1 MAKKHI
7 KKIVNDREIIR
18 ESDQDWGKGHWVV
31 TWVRYKNK
39 SYRNVGKSSSKKEQK
54 VQSPAQEECLVPPKE
69 SKEAGMAAAAYLRD
83 E

>member
-1 MAKKHI
+1 M
-7 KKIVNDREIIR
+7 
-18 ESDQDWGKGHWVV
+18 
-31 TWVRYKNK
+31 RYKNK

-69 SKEAGMAAAAYLRD
+69 NKEAGMAAAAYLRD